1 MGSEVQRGPKVQCPT
16 GRIGAMIE
24 KELHE
29 INVASAGSPVKFW
42 RATGINFVEV
52 SASFDKDGDY
62 CEKLA
67 N

>member
-1 MGSEVQRGPKVQCPT
+1 
-16 GRIGAMIE
+16 MIE

-52 SASFDKDGDY
+52 GASFDKDGDY